1 MRLLHFVRN
10 DFSFIAHLFLPFTII
25 KGGLGMKIWK
35 NLMIFGLALVFI
47 LGVSVPGMANGKI
60 MVYSPWKDEI
70 MQKFGEMFQK
80 ETGIKLE
87 SINISTGEIHARVKG
102 EKARP
107 QADVWHSVRAELL
120 DKAKEE
126 GLIAPYKPANAKF
139 LLPPYAYSNEP
150 AFTGTTMYPL
160 VVGYNVNTLKK
171 MGIKPPKT
179 YEDLLNPQW
188 KDKII
193 MPHPAASGTGY
204 AFLVTVVQLFRD
216 KGETGIQSKK
226 GWEYLVKLNQ
236 NVSQYTR
243 SGSAPAKLAATGE
256 FPLCISFY
264 DRVFQLAGEGY
275 PISSTTPSPTFAE
288 PSCTAIIAGAPN
300 LEGAKKFME
309 FILSKGAQE
318 LAVTLGN
325 YSVRPDVAPPKGA
338 VPLGDIKVFQ
348 DDYKWGSKYKK
359 ELLNEFNSKVA
370 MGKKAN

>member
-1 MRLLHFVRN
+1 
-10 DFSFIAHLFLPFTII
+10 
-25 KGGLGMKIWK
+25 MKTLK
-35 NLMIFGLALVFI
+35 NLMTLGLAWAFI
-47 LGVSVPGMANGKI
+47 LGTSVPGMADGKI

-70 MQKFGEMFQK
+70 MQKFGAMFQK

-87 SINISTGEIHARVKG
+87 SINISTGEIHARLKG

-120 DKAKEE
+120 DKAKGE
-126 GLIAPYKPANAKF
+126 GLIASYKPANAKF
-139 LLPPYAYSNEP
+139 LLPRYAYPNEP

-160 VVGYNVNTLKK
+160 VVGYNVNALKK
-171 MGIKPPKT
+171 MGVEPPKT
-179 YEDLLNPQW
+179 YEGLLNPRW

-204 AFLVTVVQLFRD
+204 AFLVTVIQLFRE

-226 GWEYLVKLNQ
+226 GWDYLVKLNQ

-243 SGSAPAKLAATGE
+243 SGSAPAKLVATGE
-256 FPLCISFY
+256 FPLCITFY

-275 PISSTTPSPTFAE
+275 PIAFTTPSPTFAE
-288 PSCTAIIAGAPN
+288 PSCTAIIANAPN
-300 LEGAKKFME
+300 MDGAKKFME
-309 FILSKGAQE
+309 FILSKNAQE

-338 VPLGDIKVFQ
+338 PPLKDLKVFQ

-359 ELLNEFNSKVA
+359 ELLNEFNAKVA
-370 MGKKAN
+370 MGKKAK

>member
-1 MRLLHFVRN
+1 
-10 DFSFIAHLFLPFTII
+10 
-25 KGGLGMKIWK
+25 MKTLK
-35 NLMIFGLALVFI
+35 NWMILGLAWVFI
-47 LGVSVPGMANGKI
+47 LGTSVPGMAGGKI

-87 SINISTGEIHARVKG
+87 SINISTGEIHARLKG

-139 LLPPYAYSNEP
+139 LLPRYAYPNEP

-160 VVGYNVNTLKK
+160 VVGYNVNALKK
-171 MGIKPPKT
+171 MGVEPPKT
-179 YEDLLNPQW
+179 YEDLLNPRW

-204 AFLVTVVQLFRD
+204 AFLVTVIQLFRE
-216 KGETGIQSKK
+216 KGETGTQSKK
-226 GWEYLVKLNQ
+226 GWGYLVKLNQ
-236 NVSQYTR
+236 NISQYTR

-256 FPLCISFY
+256 FPLCITFY

-275 PISSTTPSPTFAE
+275 PIAFTTPSPTFAE
-288 PSCTAIIAGAPN
+288 PSCTAIIANAPN
-300 LEGAKKFME
+300 MDGAKKFME
-309 FILSKGAQE
+309 FILSKNAQE

-338 VPLGDIKVFQ
+338 PPLKDLKVFP

-359 ELLNEFNSKVA
+359 ELLNEFNAKVA
-370 MGKKAN
+370 MGKKAK

>member
-1 MRLLHFVRN
+1 
-10 DFSFIAHLFLPFTII
+10 
-25 KGGLGMKIWK
+25 MKTLK
-35 NLMIFGLALVFI
+35 NLMILGLAWAFI
-47 LGVSVPGMANGKI
+47 LGTFVPGMADGKI

-70 MQKFGEMFQK
+70 MQKFGAMFQK

-87 SINISTGEIHARVKG
+87 SINISTGEIHARLKG

-120 DKAKEE
+120 DKAKGE
-126 GLIAPYKPANAKF
+126 GLIASYKPANAKF
-139 LLPPYAYSNEP
+139 LLPRYAYPNEP

-160 VVGYNVNTLKK
+160 VVGYNVNALKK
-171 MGIKPPKT
+171 MGVEPPKT
-179 YEDLLNPQW
+179 YEDLLNPRW

-204 AFLVTVVQLFRD
+204 AFLVTVIQLFRE
-216 KGETGIQSKK
+216 KGETGIQSEK
-226 GWEYLVKLNQ
+226 GWDYLVKLNQ

-243 SGSAPAKLAATGE
+243 SGSAPAKLVATGE
-256 FPLCISFY
+256 FPLCITFY

-275 PISSTTPSPTFAE
+275 PIAFTTPSPTFAE
-288 PSCTAIIAGAPN
+288 PSCTAIIANAPN
-300 LEGAKKFME
+300 MDGAKKFME
-309 FILSKGAQE
+309 FILSKNAQE

-338 VPLGDIKVFQ
+338 PPLKDLKVFQ

-359 ELLNEFNSKVA
+359 ELLNEFNAKVA
-370 MGKKAN
+370 MGKKAK

>member
-1 MRLLHFVRN
+1 
-10 DFSFIAHLFLPFTII
+10 
-25 KGGLGMKIWK
+25 MKNRK
-35 NLMIFGLALVFI
+35 NLMILGLTVAFL
-47 LGVSVPGMANGKI
+47 LGTSVPGMANGKI

-70 MQKFGEMFQK
+70 MHKFGEMFSK

-107 QADVWHSVRAELL
+107 QADIWHSVRAELL

-126 GLIAPYKPANAKF
+126 GLIASYKPANAKF
-139 LLPPYAYSNEP
+139 LLPSYAYPNEP

-160 VVGYNVNTLKK
+160 VVGYNLNALKK
-171 MGIKPPKT
+171 MGVEPPKS
-179 YEDLLNPQW
+179 YEDLLNPRW

-204 AFLVTVVQLFRD
+204 AFLVTAVQLFRE
-216 KGETGIQSKK
+216 KGESGIQSKK
-226 GWEYLVKLNQ
+226 GWDYLIKLNQ
-236 NVSQYTR
+236 NISQYTR
-243 SGSAPAKLAATGE
+243 SGSAPAKLVATGE
-256 FPLCISFY
+256 YPLCITFY

-275 PISSTTPSPTFAE
+275 PIAFTAPSPTFAE
-288 PSCTAIIAGAPN
+288 PSCTAIVAGAPN
-300 LEGAKKFME
+300 MDGAKKFME

-338 VPLGDIKVFQ
+338 VPLKDLKVFR
-348 DDYKWGSKYKK
+348 DDYKWGSKHKK
-359 ELLNEFNSKVA
+359 ELLNEFNAKVA

>member
-1 MRLLHFVRN
+1 MKSRQILSGIGILSITILLSAAPAPA
-10 DFSFIAHLFLPFTII
+10 D
-25 KGGLGMKIWK
+25 
-35 NLMIFGLALVFI
+35 
-47 LGVSVPGMANGKI
+47 GKI

-80 ETGIKLE
+80 ETGTKME
-87 SINISTGEIHARVKG
+87 SINISTGEIYARLKV

-120 DKAKEE
+120 DKGKEE

-139 LLPPYAYSNEP
+139 LLPLYAYPNEP

-160 VVGYNVNTLKK
+160 VVGYNADALKK
-171 MGIKPPKT
+171 MGAQPPKT

-204 AFLVTVVQLFRD
+204 AFLVTAIQLYRE
-216 KGETGIQSKK
+216 KGESGIQSRK
-226 GWEYLVKLNQ
+226 GWEFLIKLNQ

-243 SGSAPAKLAATGE
+243 SGSAPAKLVATGE
-256 FPLCISFY
+256 FPLCITFY
-264 DRVFQLAGEGY
+264 DRVFQLAAEGY
-275 PISSTTPSPTFAE
+275 PIAFTAPSPTFAE
-288 PSCTAIIAGAPN
+288 PSCTAIVANAPN
-300 LEGAKKFME
+300 MDGAKKFME
-309 FILSKGAQE
+309 FILSKSAQE

-338 VPLGDIKVFQ
+338 IPLKDIKVFQ
-348 DDYKWGSKYKK
+348 DDYRWGSKYKK
-359 ELLNEFNSKVA
+359 ELLNEFNAKVA
-370 MGKKAN
+370 MGKKAAE

>member
-1 MRLLHFVRN
+1 
-10 DFSFIAHLFLPFTII
+10 
-25 KGGLGMKIWK
+25 MKTWK
-35 NLMIFGLALVFI
+35 NLAIFGLALGYI
-47 LGVSVPGMANGKI
+47 LGASVPSLAQGKI

-80 ETGIKLE
+80 ETGTKIE
-87 SINISTGEIHARVKG
+87 SINISTGEIYARLKV

-126 GLIAPYKPANAKF
+126 GMIAAYKPANAKY
-139 LLPPYAYSNEP
+139 LLPLYAYPNETS
-150 AFTGTTMYPL
+150 FTGTTMYPL
-160 VVGYNVNTLKK
+160 VVGYNADALKK
-171 MGIKPPKT
+171 MGAEPPKT

-204 AFLVTVVQLFRD
+204 AFLITVIQLYRE
-216 KGETGIQSKK
+216 KGESGIQSKK
-226 GWEYLVKLNQ
+226 GWEYLTKLNQ

-243 SGSAPAKLAATGE
+243 SGSAPAKLVATGE
-256 FPLCISFY
+256 FPLCMTFY
-264 DRVFQLAGEGY
+264 DRVFQLAAEGY
-275 PISSTTPSPTFAE
+275 PIAFTAPGPTFAE
-288 PSCTAIIAGAPN
+288 PSCTAIVANAPN
-300 LEGAKKFME
+300 MDGAKKFME

-338 VPLGDIKVFQ
+338 IPLKDIKVFP
-348 DDYKWGSKYKK
+348 DDYKWGSKHKK
-359 ELLNEFNSKVA
+359 EILNEFNAKVA
-370 MGKKAN
+370 MGKKASE

>member
-1 MRLLHFVRN
+1 
-10 DFSFIAHLFLPFTII
+10 
-25 KGGLGMKIWK
+25 MKTRK
-35 NLMIFGLALVFI
+35 YLVVFGLVLAFL
-47 LGVSVPGMANGKI
+47 LGASVPGRANGKI

-70 MQKFGEMFQK
+70 MQKFGALFQK

-107 QADVWHSVRAELL
+107 QADIWHSVRAELL

-139 LLPPYAYSNEP
+139 LLPNYAYPDEP

-160 VVGYNVNTLKK
+160 VVGYNVNSLKK
-171 MGIKPPKT
+171 MGVEPPKT
-179 YEDLLNPQW
+179 YDDLLNARW

-204 AFLVTVVQLFRD
+204 AFLVTVIQLFRE
-216 KGETGIQSKK
+216 KGETGIQSRK
-226 GWEYLVKLNQ
+226 GWDYLIKLNQ

-256 FPLCISFY
+256 FPLCITFY

-275 PISSTTPSPTFAE
+275 PIAFTAPAPTFAE
-288 PSCTAIIAGAPN
+288 PSCTAIVNGAPN

-325 YSVRPDVAPPKGA
+325 YSVRPDVAPPQGA
-338 VPLGDIKVFQ
+338 IPLKDIQVFR

-370 MGKKAN
+370 MGKKTN

>member
-1 MRLLHFVRN
+1 
-10 DFSFIAHLFLPFTII
+10 
-25 KGGLGMKIWK
+25 MKPWK
-35 NLMIFGLALVFI
+35 NLMTFGLAWAFI
-47 LGVSVPGMANGKI
+47 LGAAAPGMADGKI

-107 QADVWHSVRAELL
+107 QADIWHSVRAELL

-126 GLIAPYKPANAKF
+126 GLIAPFKPANAKS
-139 LLPPYAYSNEP
+139 LLPIYAYPDEP

-160 VVGYNVNTLKK
+160 VVGYNLNALKK
-171 MGIKPPKT
+171 MGVEPPKT

-204 AFLVTVVQLFRD
+204 AFLVTAIQLFRE
-216 KGETGIQSKK
+216 KGESGIQSKK

-256 FPLCISFY
+256 FPLCITFY

-275 PISSTTPSPTFAE
+275 PIAFTTPAPTFAE
-288 PSCTAIIAGAPN
+288 PSCTAIINGAPN

-338 VPLGDIKVFQ
+338 VPLKDIKVFQ
-348 DDYKWGSKYKK
+348 DDYKWGSKHKK

-370 MGKKAN
+370 MGKKTAQ